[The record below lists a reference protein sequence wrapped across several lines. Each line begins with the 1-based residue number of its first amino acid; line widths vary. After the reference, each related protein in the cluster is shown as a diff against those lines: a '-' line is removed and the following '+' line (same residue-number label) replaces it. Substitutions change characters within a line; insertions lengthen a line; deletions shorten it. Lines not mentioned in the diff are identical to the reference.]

1 MWRSLGIRASVALVL
16 LLALAPVVRLSG
28 IWDPFELDNAEL
40 ARRIA
45 GRALGAPH
53 LVTEGE
59 TLPTLS
65 DLGMGELPFTSMA
78 LGFKLLGLSEL
89 GGRLPLALWG
99 VLLGLVVFE
108 LGARLESVRT
118 GLYAVLT
125 LVAMPLFFVQ
135 ARTMLGDVVTMA
147 AFGLAFAGLTGALAE
162 EGLGA
167 RAAWLVVAALG
178 LAAGYLSRG
187 LLFGVA
193 APALG
198 VGGAWL
204 ALRSSAPSRR
214 PGGADAVGALALL
227 VGLYASAR
235 GVRLFLATQPGDPMP
250 RALGFALLAKPAVEG
265 TFDLPLR
272 QLGHALFPLSAFVPL
287 ALGRLLRL
295 PPVVERALEGGQPLA
310 EHASAARSAS
320 VLRASLVSALG
331 TALAAHMLVAPRAGG
346 FPFVAVG
353 LLALAAAI
361 AVRDLEDGAPA
372 SPGLVVAFAALAFV
386 LYGDVT
392 KEPARMLAAFGVDKP
407 SFPKA
412 FEESSRALVK
422 GSVALFVGLTALAWL
437 ERDRRVPERLAAWA
451 VGLRS
456 DALGATR
463 ALVTAWDG
471 NVFFGLVVLE
481 AALVGTAGMVFFGR
495 RLGWKAV
502 SALPDN
508 LANLGVNLWW
518 ALPLALALVPLAARL
533 VLDALAAVLRWSGL
547 PRGAVALIATLGVG
561 ALLSF
566 AYYPALAA
574 QLSPKE
580 AFEVF
585 ASKRRPGEP
594 LGLLGVRPR
603 VATYYGASEALALRD
618 ASQAYAWLTEGS
630 PRRWLVLR
638 AEDLPRVNS
647 LFRRQA
653 GRNLPVVDAR
663 SSLIFLASSSLEGGE
678 NHNPLGDV
686 VLDEPRFP
694 ARRLDHVLE
703 GTLEVLGWEVADAS
717 GRVVPEVVPQK
728 KYSLRTYYRVIGP
741 VAGTWKAFLHVDGQG
756 RRHNGD
762 HALLGGRYATSLW
775 QPGDVLVDTY
785 ELVLEPN
792 FLPGDYA
799 VYFGLFA
806 GDTRME
812 VTEGRHHDN
821 RIVAGV
827 LRVR

>member
-16 LLALAPVVRLSG
+16 LIALVPVVRLAG
-28 IWDPFELDNAEL
+28 IWDPYELDNAEL

-45 GRALGAPH
+45 GRALGASH
-53 LVTEGE
+53 LVAEGE

-78 LGFKLLGLSEL
+78 LGFKVLGLSEL

-99 VLLGLVVFE
+99 LVLGLVVFE
-108 LGARLESVRT
+108 LAARLESVRT
-118 GLYAVLT
+118 GVYAVLA
-125 LVAMPLFFVQ
+125 LVAMPLFFVH

-147 AFGLAFAGLTGALAE
+147 AFGLAFAGLTGAVAE

-178 LAAGYLSRG
+178 LAAGYMSRG

-193 APALG
+193 APSLG
-198 VGGAWL
+198 VGAAWL
-204 ALRSSAPSRR
+204 ALRSSGPPRKVA
-214 PGGADAVGALALL
+214 GADAVGALALL
-227 VGLYASAR
+227 VGLYASAK
-235 GVRLFLATQPGDPMP
+235 GVRLFVATQPGDALP
-250 RALGFALLAKPAVEG
+250 RGLGFALLAKPAVEG

-287 ALGRLLRL
+287 ALGRLFRL
-295 PPVVERALEGGQPLA
+295 PPRLERAAALEGSALEPGL
-310 EHASAARSAS
+310 HASST
-320 VLRASLVSALG
+320 LRASLVGALG
-331 TALAAHMLVAPRAGG
+331 AALAAHALIAPRAGG
-346 FPFVAVG
+346 IPFVAVG

-361 AVRDLEDGAPA
+361 AVRDLEEGAPA
-372 SPGLVVAFAALAFV
+372 SPALVVACAALAFV

-392 KEPARMLAAFGVDKP
+392 KEPVRMLAAFGVDKP

-412 FEESSRALVK
+412 FEETSRALVK
-422 GSVALFVGLTALAWL
+422 SGVALFVGLTALTWF
-437 ERDRRVPERLAAWA
+437 ERERRLPARLGAWA
-451 VGLRS
+451 EGLRA
-456 DALGATR
+456 DALAATR

-508 LANLGVNLWW
+508 LANLSVNLWW
-518 ALPLALALVPLAARL
+518 ALPLALALVPLGARL
-533 VLDALAAVLRWSGL
+533 MLDALAALLRWSGL
-547 PRGAVALIATLGVG
+547 PRGAVAVLAMLGVG
-561 ALLSF
+561 GLLSF
-566 AYYPALAA
+566 SYYPALAA

-585 ASKRRPGEP
+585 ASKRKPGEP

-603 VATYYGASEALALRD
+603 VAAYYGASEALALGD
-618 ASQAYAWLTEGS
+618 ASQAYAWLTEGGE
-630 PRRWLVLR
+630 RRWLVLR
-638 AEDLPRVNS
+638 ADDLPRVNS
-647 LFRRQA
+647 LYRRQA
-653 GRNLPVVDAR
+653 ARNLPIVDAR
-663 SSLIFLASSSLEGGE
+663 SSLIYLASSAAEGGV

-717 GRVVPEVVPQK
+717 GKLVPEVVPQK
-728 KYSLRTYYRVIGP
+728 KYSLRTYYRVLGP

-806 GDTRME
+806 GDARME